1 MSKKYRK
8 LTPDLL
14 RKIVLLEKKKMSE
27 SLEQGVEDI
36 EKVDAEET
44 PAKDLADSIEQD
56 IDWMKALKIQERKI
70 VRKLT
75 EVRKAQRRV
84 RAKLK
89 KKL

>member
-8 LTPDLL
+8 LTPGLL
-14 RKIVLLEKKKMSE
+14 RKIVLREQRKMSE
-27 SLEQGVEDI
+27 ALEQGEENI
-36 EKVDAEET
+36 EKIDAEEV

-56 IDWMKALKIQERKI
+56 IDFMKALKIQERRILK
-70 VRKLT
+70 KLT
-75 EVRKAQRRV
+75 EVKKAQRRI

>member
-8 LTPDLL
+8 LTPTLL
-14 RKIVLLEKKKMSE
+14 RKIVLLEQRKMSE
-27 SLEQGVEDI
+27 SLEQGKEDI
-36 EKVDAEET
+36 EKVEAEEV

-56 IDWMKALKIQERKI
+56 IDWMKALKIQERRIIK
-70 VRKLT
+70 KLT

-84 RAKLK
+84 RVKLK